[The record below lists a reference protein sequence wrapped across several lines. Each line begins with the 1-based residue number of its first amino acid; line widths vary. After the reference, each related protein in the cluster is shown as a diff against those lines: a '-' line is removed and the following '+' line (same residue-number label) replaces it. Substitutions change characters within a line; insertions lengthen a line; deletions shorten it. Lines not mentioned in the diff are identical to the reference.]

1 MPFAANLAARRL
13 PPARQADPELS
24 KNLEVGFLA
33 PWYFLAIT
41 NWLAM
46 IAVSIAAGS
55 AFQVSKP
62 RRRLMNTSKCPVCDW
77 DINEGGIKIT
87 VAGKE
92 ITVCCDDCVKQAQ
105 ENPAKYAEAS
115 A

>member
-1 MPFAANLAARRL
+1 MRRHH
-13 PPARQADPELS
+13 
-24 KNLEVGFLA
+24 
-33 PWYFLAIT
+33 
-41 NWLAM
+41 
-46 IAVSIAAGS
+46 
-55 AFQVSKP
+55 
-62 RRRLMNTSKCPVCDW
+62 RRDDGGQFRFIYVNTKEKSMNTSKCPVCDW